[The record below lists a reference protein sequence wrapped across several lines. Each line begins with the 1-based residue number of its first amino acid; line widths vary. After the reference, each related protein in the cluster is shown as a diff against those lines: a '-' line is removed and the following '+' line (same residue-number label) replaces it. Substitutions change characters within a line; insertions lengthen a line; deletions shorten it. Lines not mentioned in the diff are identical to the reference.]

1 MEITINVMDDG
12 YDSTKFFYQINSSRP
27 LIVATQ
33 CIYLIGR
40 LLVVGIQNAIL
51 FIIYIFS
58 LKHDFT

>member
-12 YDSTKFFYQINSSRP
+12 YDSTKNFYHINSNRP
-27 LIVATQ
+27 LIVAAQ